1 MPWPIGVIAFHGA
14 LLVWSGLLRNVD
26 AASLLICIGFSA
38 PLGMLLAELI
48 RRRAARGAAS
58 PGQARAL
65 SAAITR

>member
-1 MPWPIGVIAFHGA
+1 
-14 LLVWSGLLRNVD
+14 LLRNVD

-38 PLGMLLAELI
+38 PLGILMAALI
-48 RRRAARGAAS
+48 RRRAARGAAL